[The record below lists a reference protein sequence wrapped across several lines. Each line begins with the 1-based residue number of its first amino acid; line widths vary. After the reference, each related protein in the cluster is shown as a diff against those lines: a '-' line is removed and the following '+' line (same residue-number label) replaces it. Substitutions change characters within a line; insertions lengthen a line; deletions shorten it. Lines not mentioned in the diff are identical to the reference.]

1 MSQSCFSLGFFSQNF
16 LWKLSTICGYK
27 GYLYWC
33 VFGMWKFRFVTN
45 RVIWRLGLA
54 TWLSR
59 ESEQWANCLA
69 RLEILSCSAPA
80 GGTLQLPYMLH
91 TCASFGNLTAVRSN
105 REALLSAHSWVFFT
119 FSYTLPLYESHL
131 NTGFLN
137 AELQTNWYGIKSTKW
152 LIKFNLTDIIDNLIL
167 YFIKQRNTY
176 FRF

>member
-45 RVIWRLGLA
+45 RVIWRLGLT

-59 ESEQWANCLA
+59 ESEQRANCLA

-80 GGTLQLPYMLH
+80 GATLQLPCMLH
-91 TCASFGNLTAVRSN
+91 TCASFGDLLAARSS

-119 FSYTLPLYESHL
+119 FSYTLPLYEFHL
-131 NTGFLN
+131 NTGFPN

-152 LIKFNLTDIIDNLIL
+152 LIKFNLTDIIDDLIL